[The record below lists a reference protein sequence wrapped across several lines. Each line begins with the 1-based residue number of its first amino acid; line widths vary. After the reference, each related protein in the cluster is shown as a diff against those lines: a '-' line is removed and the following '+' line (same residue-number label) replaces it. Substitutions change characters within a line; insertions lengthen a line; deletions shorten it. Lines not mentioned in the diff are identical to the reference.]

1 MNIVLKAVVLAG
13 AILFGG
19 YAQKKWGI
27 FDKAEGAA
35 KSGCEKGKQC
45 FDKFKKK
52 AEDAAEEAKE
62 KVEDVVE
69 EVQKKA
75 EEAAEKIHGDE

>member
-45 FDKFKKK
+45 FDKFQK
-52 AEDAAEEAKE
+52 AEDASGRYTFKNTYRPESRTL
-62 KVEDVVE
+62 V
-69 EVQKKA
+69 
-75 EEAAEKIHGDE
+75 